1 MAVEGGDLLAQAGN
15 HLNVVGAWIITSG
28 LRIILV
34 LVIMFVALR
43 AARTISTR
51 LFMLLPSTQD
61 DELNKRAATLAS
73 VVRVGLSIAILA
85 VGLVSILGELG
96 VEIGPILAAAGVV
109 GLAVG
114 FGAQQLVQD
123 VISGFFILLE
133 NQIRVGDVVQIAG
146 KGGLVERVT
155 LRTVV
160 LRDLAGNVH
169 YVRNGQIDTVTN
181 MTKEFS
187 FYAMDMRVSYNEDV
201 DHVMAV
207 MREVDAELRADPEL
221 GPDIL
226 EPIEI
231 QGLDRFADSAVI
243 IKARIKTKPI
253 KQWAV
258 GREYNR
264 RLKKRFDAEGIE
276 IPFPH
281 MTLYMGQD
289 KQGDAPPMR
298 VRLQGDKDKA
308 DPAA

>member
-1 MAVEGGDLLAQAGN
+1 MTMEPLTGDVLGAHLTTVADWLLS
-15 HLNVVGAWIITSG
+15 SG
-28 LRIILV
+28 LRIALV
-34 LVIMFVALR
+34 AFIMYVALR
-43 AARTISTR
+43 AARIVALR
-51 LFMLLPSTQD
+51 LFTLLADKD
-61 DELNKRAATLAS
+61 DIEMKKRADTLAS
-73 VVRVGLSIAILA
+73 VVRVGLTIAIMA

-96 VEIGPILAAAGVV
+96 VQIGPVLAAAGVV

-133 NQIRVGDVVQIAG
+133 DQIRVGDVVEIAG
-146 KGGLVERVT
+146 KSGLVERVT

-160 LRDLAGNVH
+160 LRDASGHVH
-169 YVRNGQIDTVTN
+169 YVRNGQIGTVTN

-187 FYAMDMRVSYNEDV
+187 YYLMDMGVAYREDV
-201 DHVMAV
+201 DQVMAV
-207 MREVDAELRADPEL
+207 MREVDADLRADAKF

-226 EPIEI
+226 EPIDI
-231 QGLDRFADSAVI
+231 LGLDRFADSAVI
-243 IKARIKTKPI
+243 VKARLKTKPI
-253 KQWAV
+253 RQWAI

-289 KQGDAPPMR
+289 KQGGAPSLNVSLPGK
-298 VRLQGDKDKA
+298 QA
-308 DPAA
+308 E